1 MNPVRALR
9 WCVGLL
15 VGFPGAGG
23 DVATAAETE
32 FGFETVRERA
42 RQLAAQPPRT
52 PMDDVP
58 AWLRRLSYD
67 DMRRIEFDGRHS
79 FWRREKL
86 PFQLQF
92 LHPGFLHTQTVHLEE
107 VRDGRATPIAFRR
120 DYFQYRGLEAGELPP
135 TMGFAGFRLMYPLGG
150 PDIGLSE
157 AGAFVGASYFRF
169 LCRDSAYGLS
179 ARGLALDT
187 GEPTPEEF
195 PRFTEFWFERPAA
208 GARTLT
214 AYALLESGSVTG
226 AYRFTVE
233 PGETTAV
240 HVKATVFVR
249 KEAKVFG
256 VAPLTSMFWRGEN
269 TPRGP
274 EDFRPEV
281 HDSDGLLLRAGTGE
295 WIWRPLANPRQT
307 RVSSFADENPRG
319 FGLLQRDRDFES
331 YQDLEARYH
340 ARPSAWVEPVGE
352 WGRGAVRLLEIPTRS
367 ETDDNIAALWVP
379 ARAPAAGEAVDL
391 EYRLHWSLD
400 GIAPPAGFVRATR
413 HGNSAIYE
421 PGFERF
427 AVDFDG
433 ANLRALGPEAD
444 VGHALTIGAGA
455 ALRHAGVQRNPIN
468 GTWRVAFMLKPDGSG
483 RPVELRCFL
492 KAGSDTLTETWS
504 YLWQP

>member
-1 MNPVRALR
+1 MKTNRAWR
-9 WCVGLL
+9 WGVVLL
-15 VGFPGAGG
+15 GGVLGAGAIAA
-23 DVATAAETE
+23 VAAEAK

-42 RQLAAQPPRT
+42 RRLAAQPLRP
-52 PMDDVP
+52 PPDDVP
-58 AWLRRLSYD
+58 GWLRRLSYD
-67 DMRRIEFDGRHS
+67 EMRRIEFDGRRS
-79 FWRREKL
+79 FWLGEKL

-120 DYFQYRGLEAGELPP
+120 EYFQYRGLEVGELPP
-135 TMGFAGFRLMYPLGG
+135 TMGFAGFRFMYPLGG
-150 PDIGLSE
+150 PGTDLSE

-195 PRFTEFWFERPAA
+195 PRFTEYWFERPAA
-208 GARTLT
+208 DARTLT
-214 AYALLESGSVTG
+214 VCALLESESVTG

-233 PGETTAV
+233 PGETTTV
-240 HVKATVFVR
+240 HVKASVFVR
-249 KEAKVFG
+249 KGVKVFG

-281 HDSDGLLLRAGTGE
+281 HDSDGLLLRTGAGE
-295 WIWRPLANPRQT
+295 WIWRPLANPRQV

-319 FGLLQRDRDFES
+319 FGLLQRDRDFEN

-340 ARPSAWVEPVGE
+340 ARPSAWVEPVGD

-379 ARAPAAGEAVDL
+379 ARAPAAGESVDL

-400 GIAPPAGFVRATR
+400 RIAPPAGFVRATR

-427 AVDFDG
+427 VVDFDG
-433 ANLRALGPEAD
+433 AKLRALEAGAR
-444 VGHALTIGAGA
+444 VEHALTVGAGA
-455 ALRHAGVQRNPIN
+455 ALKHGGVQRNPIN

-492 KAGSDTLTETWS
+492 KAGNDALTETWS